1 MFLQF
6 VLVVALAL
14 SGLANAGP
22 HAQGSTAPQERV
34 VARTVAGVSSFP
46 LGLTDTSGAP
56 TGDVRLKKLE
66 IIVPPVEPSGL
77 VSPSEVPLGAQA
89 AAGVVVA
96 DHLVASKR
104 VESQI
109 VSSVGFQ
116 TLGVTWPE
124 GAKGGAP
131 GGQIRRRAE
140 GAGLKW
146 GRPRAGGG
154 DAAQSSSR
162 SSSGG
167 RTWTPGPADCNHSS
181 SAGFPSAR

>member
-22 HAQGSTAPQERV
+22 HAQGPTAPQERV

-56 TGDVRLKKLE
+56 TADVRLKKLE
-66 IIVPPVEPSGL
+66 IVVPPVEPSGL
-77 VSPSEVPLGAQA
+77 VSPSEVPLGGQA
-89 AAGVVVA
+89 AAGAVVA

-109 VSSVGFQ
+109 VSSEGFQ
-116 TLGVTWPE
+116 TLGVT
-124 GAKGGAP
+124 
-131 GGQIRRRAE
+131 
-140 GAGLKW
+140 
-146 GRPRAGGG
+146 
-154 DAAQSSSR
+154 
-162 SSSGG
+162 
-167 RTWTPGPADCNHSS
+167 
-181 SAGFPSAR
+181 